1 MQLSPKLNDAG
12 SDLVSWLVLAHR
24 AAKDV
29 DLTPAALALAA
40 KLARE
45 VAADLTKAQ
54 RALLPKKP
62 VPATPE
68 VIRVVRR
75 AKAHHGKLMLD
86 ARSGQQL
93 EKALGDDPM
102 VPRR

>member
-1 MQLSPKLNDAG
+1 MQLAPKLDDAG
-12 SDLVSWLVLAHR
+12 SDLVSWLVLAQR
-24 AAKDV
+24 AAKSA

-40 KLARE
+40 KIARE
-45 VAADLTKAQ
+45 VAADLTQAQ
-54 RALLPKKP
+54 RALVPKKP

-75 AKAHHGKLMLD
+75 AKARHGKLMLD
-86 ARSGQQL
+86 AKSGQQL
-93 EKALGDDPM
+93 EKALGDEPM